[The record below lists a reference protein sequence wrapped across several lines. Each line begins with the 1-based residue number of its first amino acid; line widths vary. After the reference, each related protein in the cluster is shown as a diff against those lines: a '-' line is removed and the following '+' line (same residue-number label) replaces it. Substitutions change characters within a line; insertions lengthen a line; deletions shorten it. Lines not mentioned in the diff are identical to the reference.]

1 MLPGQCDV
9 IARHRDVLDGVAPQR
24 RLMHL
29 GKLSNLLGKDA
40 GGNDQDLTKLVDGA
54 VPASLMV
61 RVQQIYREVEHVD
74 TWSNW

>member
-1 MLPGQCDV
+1 MSAVNAHHL
-9 IARHRDVLDGVAPQR
+9 DVLDGVALQR

-40 GGNDQDLTKLVDGA
+40 GGDDQDLTKLVDGA